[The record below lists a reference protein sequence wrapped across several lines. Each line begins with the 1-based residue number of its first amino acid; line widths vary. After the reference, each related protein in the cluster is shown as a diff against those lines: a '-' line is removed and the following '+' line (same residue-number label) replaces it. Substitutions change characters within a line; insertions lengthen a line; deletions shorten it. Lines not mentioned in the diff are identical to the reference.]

1 MKKEI
6 ILFLVVVGL
15 ASCSSHVED
24 IAFAKQDFKTITPQ
38 TVQTDLKVVNL
49 IVNQREFDEMYTKYE
64 EDIEIDCLFN
74 LYKNGVIEIADEKIE
89 LQVKGN
95 WSARFPLKSLGI
107 KFDDAFSNTNNILLD
122 CQPMPMHSLSK
133 LKSVRLRNSGNDF
146 EFSMVKD
153 ICYTQVAID
162 AGLNF
167 EVMYTEQMVV
177 FVNDQF
183 LGLMNLRSESNEH
196 GLSRLF
202 GVKKSNITMAKVIAM
217 GGLEKRNGDITRI
230 DQLLNAIDNGNI
242 SYIKDEIDESSFIDY
257 VIFESQI
264 GNKDWPHNNATF
276 YAIDNNP
283 FRFVLFDLDQAAM
296 LNLDEEPR
304 SIIEGKWDNPI
315 TKLFNLLYEDE
326 VFKLAYNERYTE
338 ILNMEAT
345 SADNFTTIVNNYQKN
360 FDLLM
365 PTQIDKYKS
374 PQSLTTWYLNLE
386 HLKVQYE
393 YRLNALKNSDR

>member
-1 MKKEI
+1 MNKEI
-6 ILFLVVVGL
+6 ILFLL
-15 ASCSSHVED
+15 FATILSCSNYNEEID
-24 IAFAKQDFKTITPQ
+24 IAIQDYSTLTPHNIV
-38 TVQTDLKVVNL
+38 TNLKVVN
-49 IVNQREFDEMYTKYE
+49 IVVNQNEFDEMYTKYE
-64 EDIEIDCLFN
+64 EDIEVEGLFN
-74 LYKNGVIEIADEKIE
+74 LYENGVIKIADEKIE
-89 LQVKGN
+89 LQVKGS
-95 WSARFPLKSLGI
+95 WSASFPLKSLGI
-107 KFDDAFSNTNNILLD
+107 KFDDAFSNTNNVLLD

-146 EFSMVKD
+146 KFSMVKD

-202 GVKKSNITMAKVIAM
+202 GVKKSNITMAKVTAM
-217 GGLEKRNGDITRI
+217 GGLEKRNGDIARI
-230 DQLLNAIDNGNI
+230 DLLLNAIDNGNM
-242 SYIKDEIDESSFIDY
+242 SYIKDEIDVASFIDY

-264 GNKDWPHNNATF
+264 GNKDWPHNNASF

-296 LNLDEEPR
+296 LNLDEEPG

-315 TKLFNLLYEDE
+315 TKLYNLLYEDE
-326 VFKLAYNERYTE
+326 VFKLAYDERYTE

-365 PTQIDKYKS
+365 PTQIDKYKY

-386 HLKVQYE
+386 QLKLKYE
-393 YRLNALKNSDR
+393 YRLNSLKKSDR